1 MMTLRLIFIFLGTLC
16 LLIGIVGIF
25 VPGLPTTP
33 FLLLTAGLYVRSSG
47 RLYQKLLQNPWV
59 GSYITQWQERREL
72 PLITKITSIS
82 LMWAMILI
90 SVLFLVDSSV
100 LKMIII
106 ATGLIGTFVMGF
118 VIPTRKN

>member
-1 MMTLRLIFIFLGTLC
+1 MMMIRLIFIFLGTLC

-47 RLYQKLLQNPWV
+47 RLYQKLLQNQWI
-59 GSYITQWQERREL
+59 GGYISRWQERREL

-100 LKMIII
+100 LKIVIA